1 MDFIGRLVEAYAQF
15 YRADFAKLDSAYAVL
30 RPLST
35 AIKVVV
41 ESDPRIGEEDLLL
54 LVSGAV
60 NDDQE
65 RVRADQAEGFD
76 PIITNKDLGDYGTR
90 LALSRQKIEEF
101 ARAVINDCLLL
112 TVMVIEPCFVSERI
126 VFVQQPVFTISPI
139 TVVVQSPKF
148 ENCFLLYG

>member
-1 MDFIGRLVEAYAQF
+1 M
-15 YRADFAKLDSAYAVL
+15 L

-76 PIITNKDLGDYGTR
+76 PIITNKELGDYGKR
-90 LALSRQKIEEF
+90 LAISRQKIEDF
-101 ARAVINDCLLL
+101 ARAVINDC
-112 TVMVIEPCFVSERI
+112 FVSYCDGDRALLRERTNSYP
-126 VFVQQPVFTISPI
+126 FSSTL
-139 TVVVQSPKF
+139 
-148 ENCFLLYG
+148 FLSYSLQK